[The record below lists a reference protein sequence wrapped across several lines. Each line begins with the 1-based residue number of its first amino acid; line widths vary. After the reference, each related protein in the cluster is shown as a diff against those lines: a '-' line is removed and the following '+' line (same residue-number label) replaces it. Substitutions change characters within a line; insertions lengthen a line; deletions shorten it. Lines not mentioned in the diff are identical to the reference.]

1 MDKNSNIYIKTG
13 FAISAVS
20 VLMGA
25 FASHFL
31 KEILDPTELVT
42 FDTATKY
49 MFYHALA
56 ISIISLSHRKFHQN
70 ILDLA
75 VFLFLGGMLFFTGS
89 LYLLATRNIW
99 GDDSFIW
106 LGAVTPI
113 GGVLFIAAWVILI
126 VKGFKNDDE
135 KSSFDGQKKPK
146 RKHRKT
152 RKSVDTIENSPVI

>member
-13 FAISAVS
+13 FALSAFC

-31 KEILDPTELVT
+31 KEILEPADIAT

-56 ISIISLSHRKFHQN
+56 ISFISLSHRKFYQN
-70 ILDLA
+70 ILDLS
-75 VFLFLGGMLFFTGS
+75 VFLFLGGIVFFTGS

-99 GDDSFIW
+99 GDDSFMW
-106 LGAVTPI
+106 LVAITPI
-113 GGVLFIAAWVILI
+113 GGVLFISGWVLLIL
-126 VKGFKNDDE
+126 KGFKNEGATNNIND
-135 KSSFDGQKKPK
+135 QKKSK
-146 RKHRKT
+146 RKHRKL
-152 RKSVDTIENSPVI
+152 RKSSETTENIQTV